1 MAYSRVNNNG
11 GGGTNNNNNNNSQK
25 GGGGL
30 IANLLVPFCES
41 ASISLKGDC
50 SAALR
55 KRIIVSLPFVDSK
68 ALHDALFP
76 RQYMHWENVQEYLQQ
91 VVFTTSDW
99 IKLVSIIDFK
109 DEQNPRPHAADI
121 ISSALAGVHMST
133 QGRSLNPLES
143 LQLCFAKAGISPSW
157 DILCKTM
164 VLCNLSD
171 VDYTSALQH
180 LLSNTPALADST
192 VSDIVRF
199 LPSACKHI
207 PQEYLAVFSQILGHG
222 GCDVRAHII
231 AQSVKA
237 RDDAIEKLK
246 ADSNAV
252 FLQSRKPSIS
262 RVLETVPRGGGG
274 GGNNNNNI
282 MMVDTFAAFS
292 DASRMAANAS
302 MRIKHIAYYIVCL
315 PLVETSTAKQNLLQ
329 TLVGNDEIVT
339 SALMNISIG
348 SPDINIIKLFL
359 LETQHSGAPCQF
371 LRQFRENCIPGGT
384 RGMNWTTVL
393 RLYLSAYCKPSISK
407 DLWSHALFIA
417 GGQAATNMCNSAE
430 TDTAVQNWV
439 RQNPLKLDEIL
450 PLLLDN

>member
-1 MAYSRVNNNG
+1 
-11 GGGTNNNNNNNSQK
+11 
-25 GGGGL
+25 
-30 IANLLVPFCES
+30 
-41 ASISLKGDC
+41 
-50 SAALR
+50 
-55 KRIIVSLPFVDSK
+55 
-68 ALHDALFP
+68 
-76 RQYMHWENVQEYLQQ
+76 MHWENVQEYLLQ

-157 DILCKTM
+157 DILCKTL

-262 RVLETVPRGGGG
+262 RVLETVPRGGD
-274 GGNNNNNI
+274 NNNNNI

-302 MRIKHIAYYIVCL
+302 MRIKHIAYYMVCL
-315 PLVETSTAKQNLLQ
+315 PSVGNDDDAAKHNLLQ
-329 TLVGNDEIVT
+329 KLVGNDEIVT
-339 SALMNISIG
+339 SALMGISIG

-359 LETQHSGAPCQF
+359 SETQHSGAPCQS